1 MEKKYRKFYSLG
13 EEIANSVTHGVATL
27 LALAGGVIAIVVAA
41 KTHDPYK
48 IVAASI
54 YAFSLVVLYLMS
66 TLYHSLPNGKAKFVF
81 RVFDHDSI
89 FLLIAGS
96 YTPFTLVT
104 LRGTLGWWM
113 FGAIWASAI
122 CGIVLNSISVDKYAK
137 ISILF
142 YVAMGWCVIIAIK
155 PLIAAI
161 DLAGLV
167 LLVAGGLCYTIGII
181 FFVLR
186 TKYMHS
192 IWHVFVLAG
201 SVLQYFTI
209 LFYVL

>member
-1 MEKKYRKFYSLG
+1 
-13 EEIANSVTHGVATL
+13 
-27 LALAGGVIAIVVAA
+27 
-41 KTHDPYK
+41 
-48 IVAASI
+48 
-54 YAFSLVVLYLMS
+54 
-66 TLYHSLPNGKAKFVF
+66 
-81 RVFDHDSI
+81 
-89 FLLIAGS
+89 
-96 YTPFTLVT
+96 
-104 LRGTLGWWM
+104 
-113 FGAIWASAI
+113 
-122 CGIVLNSISVDKYAK
+122 
-137 ISILF
+137 
-142 YVAMGWCVIIAIK
+142 MGWCVILAIK